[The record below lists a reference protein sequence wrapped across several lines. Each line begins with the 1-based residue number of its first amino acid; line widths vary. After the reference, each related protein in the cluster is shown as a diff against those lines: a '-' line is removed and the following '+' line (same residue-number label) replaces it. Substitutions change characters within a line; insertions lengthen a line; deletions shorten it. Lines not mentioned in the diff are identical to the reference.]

1 MASTRFPGLRFL
13 LIGIAGFLLGIA
25 FLYLFQGP
33 MSEATAD
40 VRSEATAD
48 VLMDEIGM
56 LSERV
61 DELDSNVFKL
71 SQQVLE
77 ILDISG
83 DSLEF
88 LGDELVELNE
98 RVKKLEL
105 SGRFRQ

>member
-1 MASTRFPGLRFL
+1 MKFL

-33 MSEATAD
+33 MSEAT
-40 VRSEATAD
+40 SD
-48 VLMDEIGM
+48 VLMDEFGM

-71 SQQVLE
+71 SQQLLE
-77 ILDISG
+77 ILDVSG

-98 RVKKLEL
+98 RVEKLEL
-105 SGRFRQ
+105 SGLY

>member
-1 MASTRFPGLRFL
+1 MKFL
-13 LIGIAGFLLGIA
+13 LIGITGFLLGIA

-33 MSEATAD
+33 MSEATSD
-40 VRSEATAD
+40 VLSEATAD
-48 VLMDEIGM
+48 VLMDEFGM

-71 SQQVLE
+71 SQQLLE
-77 ILDISG
+77 ILDVSG

-98 RVKKLEL
+98 RVEKLEL
-105 SGRFRQ
+105 GGLY